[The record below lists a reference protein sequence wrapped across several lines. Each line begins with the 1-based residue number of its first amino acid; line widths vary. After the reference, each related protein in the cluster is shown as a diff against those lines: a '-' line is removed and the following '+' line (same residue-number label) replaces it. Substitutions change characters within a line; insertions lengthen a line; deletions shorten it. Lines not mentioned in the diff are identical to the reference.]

1 MHYIARALGSEFD
14 GPRFDLG
21 ESRTMIMDR
30 HDGRDVEAPLFRP
43 PMPEPMLPRE
53 PPQVEDPAP
62 WGEAVVQT

>member
-14 GPRFDLG
+14 GPRFDPG
-21 ESRTMIMDR
+21 ESRTMMMDR
-30 HDGRDVEAPLFRP
+30 HDGRDVEAP

-53 PPQVEDPAP
+53 PPQVGDPAP